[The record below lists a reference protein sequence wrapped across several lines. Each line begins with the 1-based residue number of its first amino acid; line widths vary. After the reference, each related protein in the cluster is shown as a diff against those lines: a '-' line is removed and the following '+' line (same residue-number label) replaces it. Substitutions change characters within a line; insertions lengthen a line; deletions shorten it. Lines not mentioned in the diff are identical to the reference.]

1 GPSRPI
7 SGLSAGG
14 ALLYLVSGFLLYS
27 QARLA
32 LLQARWRLDGIRVA
46 EAVTR
51 RWARASLA
59 LIGGVAVAALVLP
72 RAYGLGL
79 LDTLRGALGLLGY
92 GLALIGYLVVW
103 LFSLLALIPA
113 LLIALLAPR
122 GETATP
128 RSLPQFEPP
137 DLPPPVA

>member
-1 GPSRPI
+1 QRYISVIAGDRLAALGRISSRFIVGGVLVLCSLGLEAVNIQHIAGPARPI
-7 SGLSAGG
+7 SAMSAGG

-92 GLALIGYLVVW
+92 GLA
-103 LFSLLALIPA
+103 
-113 LLIALLAPR
+113 
-122 GETATP
+122 
-128 RSLPQFEPP
+128 
-137 DLPPPVA
+137 